1 MAIWEETQ
9 TKGSLQM
16 GFLEEKNL
24 GFCSKT
30 FFCSSFFITFM
41 DISKANSLFL
51 KKKNDID
58 LGLADPPPFP
68 LVDEHLFHSPQRT

>member
-24 GFCSKT
+24 GFRP
-30 FFCSSFFITFM
+30 
-41 DISKANSLFL
+41 NYV
-51 KKKNDID
+51 N
-58 LGLADPPPFP
+58 PPPP
-68 LVDEHLFHSPQRT
+68 RMLGHQKLKTKN